1 MNTHRNQVILLL
13 FLCIC
18 LSPAF
23 GQTAYKIKANKLN
36 IAGTSSLHD
45 WVSDATQLEWSGSF
59 DVQDKKVVQV
69 KDVRVKIPVKSIK
82 SEKGSTMD
90 EKTYEAFKSEKNP
103 NITYVFQ
110 SAKISGSGPDF
121 VLETIGALQMAGAT
135 KNIDMTVKAKVLAN
149 GDIQL
154 TGSRKINMTEF
165 GMKPPTA
172 VLGTIKVG
180 PEVTVNFDLTVTP
193 TKQLP

>member
-1 MNTHRNQVILLL
+1 
-13 FLCIC
+13 
-18 LSPAF
+18 
-23 GQTAYKIKANKLN
+23 LN

-45 WVSDATQLEWSGSF
+45 WVSDATQLEWSGAF

-69 KDVRVKIPVKSIK
+69 KDVRVTIPVKSIK
-82 SEKGSTMD
+82 SEKGGTMD
-90 EKTYEAFKSEKNP
+90 DKTYEAFKSDKNP
-103 NITYVFQ
+103 NITYAFQ

-121 VLETIGALQMAGAT
+121 TLETIGALQMAGTT

-154 TGSRKINMTEF
+154 TGSKKINMTEF

-180 PEVTVNFDLTVTP
+180 PEVTINFDLTVTP

>member
-1 MNTHRNQVILLL
+1 MKTYKNHVILL
-13 FLCIC
+13 FLIIC
-18 LSPAF
+18 FSPAF
-23 GQTAYKIKANKLN
+23 AQTSYKAKATKLN

-45 WVSDATQLEWSGSF
+45 WVSEATQVEWSGAF

-69 KDVRVKIPVKSIK
+69 KDVRVKILVKSIK
-82 SEKGSTMD
+82 SEKGGTMD
-90 EKTYEAFKSEKNP
+90 DKTYEAFKSDKNP
-103 NITYVFQ
+103 NITYAFQ
-110 SAKISGSGPDF
+110 NAKISGSGSDF
-121 VLETIGALQMAGAT
+121 TLETIGALQMAGAT
-135 KNIDMTVKAKVLAN
+135 KNIDMTVKAKMLAN

-154 TGSRKINMTEF
+154 TGSKKINMTEF

-180 PEVTVNFDLTVTP
+180 PEVTINFDFTVTP

>member
-1 MNTHRNQVILLL
+1 MNTTKNRVILL
-13 FLCIC
+13 FLII
-18 LSPAF
+18 AF
-23 GQTAYKIKANKLN
+23 PSILLAQTPYKIKANKLN

-45 WVSDATQLEWSGSF
+45 WVSDATQLEWSGAF
-59 DVQDKKVVQV
+59 DVQDKKIVQV

-90 EKTYEAFKSEKNP
+90 NKTYDAFKSDKNP

-110 SAKISGSGPDF
+110 SSKISGSGSDF
-121 VLETIGALQMAGAT
+121 TLETTGALQMAGTT
-135 KNIDMTVKAKVLAN
+135 KNIDMKKKKKILPN

-154 TGSRKINMTEF
+154 TGSRKLNMKDF
-165 GMKPPTA
+165 GMEPPTA

-193 TKQLP
+193 TK